1 MHQTRK
7 LKNGMTVITVP
18 VAGTKAA
25 TILVLVPVGSRYEN
39 KKIGGASHFVEH
51 LMFKGTKKRPTSLD
65 ISRELDA
72 IGAQYNAFTYKD
84 YTGYWIKTEGGK
96 KKIAFDV
103 LSDMIFN
110 SVMDSEEVKK
120 EKGVIIEEI
129 KMYEDNPTMAIDN
142 LIDRALF
149 GDHPLGRDIAGKKEG
164 IAAISRAELW
174 NYYKSAYVPKNM
186 VLVVAGNAGK
196 DAMKLAKKY
205 FGSRKPAAAKITKEK
220 FVKFAWPRAAVPPKS
235 RLCAEKRAIDQ
246 AHVMIGYPGIKITDR
261 RRYALSVM
269 LNILGGGMSSRLFVE
284 VREKRGLAYMVRA
297 GNFSHRETGGVYVQA
312 GLDVKRLREAF
323 KVINQECAKIA
334 AVPVTKKELEDAK
347 NNLAG
352 HLALA
357 MEDSSA
363 QANWYAGK
371 FWFEGKLRT
380 YEEEIKNLRRVKA
393 EEVRRLAGEIF
404 RDKERRVAVIS
415 PLTKDEIVRMM

>member
-18 VAGTKAA
+18 VAGTKAT
-25 TILVLVPVGSRYEN
+25 TILVLVPIGSRYEN

-72 IGAQYNAFTYKD
+72 IGAQYNAFTNKD
-84 YTGYWIKTEGGK
+84 YTGYWIKTESGK
-96 KKIAFDV
+96 KEIAFDV
-103 LSDMIFN
+103 LSDMLFD
-110 SVMDSEEVKK
+110 SVLDAGEIKK

-142 LIDRALF
+142 LLDRLLF

-164 IAAISRAELW
+164 IAAVSRADLW
-174 NYYKSAYVPKNM
+174 NYYKSVYVPKNM
-186 VLVVAGNAGK
+186 VLVIAGHAGA
-196 DAMKLAKKY
+196 DAVKFANKY
-205 FGSRKPAAAKITKEK
+205 FGSRKPAAAKISKEK
-220 FVKFAWPRAAVPPKS
+220 FTKFVWPRVTADPKK
-235 RLCAEKRAIDQ
+235 RLSAEKRAIDQ
-246 AHVMIGYPGIKITDR
+246 AHVMIGYPGLKIADS
-261 RRYALSVM
+261 RRYAMSVM

-297 GNFSHRETGGVYVQA
+297 GSFSHRDTGGVCIQA
-312 GLDVKRLREAF
+312 GLDVKRLGEAF
-323 KVINQECAKIA
+323 QVINAECAKMAKIS
-334 AVPVTKKELEDAK
+334 VTKKELEDAK
-347 NNLAG
+347 NNIAG
-352 HLALA
+352 HMALS

-363 QANWYAGK
+363 QANWFAGK

-404 RDKERRVAVIS
+404 RERERRVAVIS
-415 PLTKDEIVRMM
+415 PLTKKAIIKIL